1 MATPASEND
10 SKIVLMLISSLT
22 GGFIAFV
29 TAVLVEPIKLRIAER
44 HNRTQL
50 WTALYRELA
59 ANYSV
64 VEDLLTGQ
72 TNPGSPAPA
81 YICKTML
88 YTECYQAAQSQP
100 LVFRREETAHWFEV
114 IYRSFPEW
122 KELTDGDTIRYY
134 FTSWYHG
141 VRGDLRRNRALKRGL
156 KHYLSKDER
165 KALKLDMPPPSGL
178 A

>member
-1 MATPASEND
+1 MATTASTDD
-10 SKIVLMLISSLT
+10 SKIVLMVISSLT

-29 TAVLVEPIKLRIAER
+29 TALLVEPMKLRIAEH

-59 ANYSV
+59 ANYLV
-64 VEDLLTGQ
+64 VRDLLESQ

-81 YICKTML
+81 YICKTRL
-88 YTECYQAAQSQP
+88 RTECYQAAQGQP
-100 LVFRREETAHWFEV
+100 LVFRREKTAHWFDV
-114 IYRSFPEW
+114 VYRPFPEW
-122 KELTDGDTIRYY
+122 KELTDGDTIRDH

-141 VRGDLRRNRALKRGL
+141 VGGDLRRNKALKRGL
-156 KHYLSKDER
+156 RHYLSRDER
-165 KALKLDMPPPSGL
+165 KALKLNMESSGL